1 MKSIKVICPV
11 YNEEMAL
18 NHFYERYR
26 AMRDKLVAS
35 YDFELTF
42 INNASTDGTLNIIR
56 TIRAQD
62 PTVQVISQS
71 RNFGYQASVLCGLTN
86 VKGEAYVII
95 DADCEDPPE
104 MIPAFIE
111 KWEEGYDLVYGK
123 RVWRPES
130 AAIVAARRLFYRLT
144 NKIADSDFIID
155 MAEFSLFTDRV
166 RAQVLSHRS
175 TYPFVR
181 SDLAYTGFRRF
192 GIEYKREPRR
202 FGKTHY
208 NLMNMTR
215 FAIAGILSASTFP
228 LRAIAYAGL
237 PMSAGNLLAAALF
250 VVGIDVPLA
259 PILLCNLAFF
269 CFSLAFL
276 AIYIARVTK
285 DVTGRAVFIVDSKMS
300 DLNQPLVSEQNLHSR
315 LPTDLL

>member
-1 MKSIKVICPV
+1 MLVKVICPV